1 MDLNLALKI
10 AIAQTGLDNV
20 SSLVDELKKAGVETD
35 KFEQEAASLGAEL
48 KKVGSDSGMITA
60 FRKLKTETQA
70 AEQAMAAAKDK
81 TASLGREL
89 KATEAPTKKQQAAFD
104 RSRKAARAAAQ
115 AYETNRLSL
124 QNMRSQM
131 QQAGI
136 ATTNLAEHQVRLRQT
151 QEDLTRRG
159 QALAKSIKTAAWEA
173 RGSAAALDSNAAA
186 AGRAAKSWGTL
197 RTAAAA
203 AGGFIAAKV
212 GISTVISLL
221 RNLRRSIL
229 AVSETGGRFEMLRAQ
244 MDTLFKSSEK
254 GAAAVEWIRKFTADT
269 PFQLDAVS
277 KSFANLKAFGIDP
290 MDGSFR
296 SIADQAATLG
306 GTTEKLE
313 GIVRALGQ
321 AWSKQKL
328 QGEEALQLIERGVPV
343 WDLLSKATGRTSVEL
358 QEMSSKGLL
367 GRDAIRALMDEMGRQ
382 NIGAAERAMKT
393 LNGQVS
399 NFKDNWTSF
408 LNLIAD
414 QGALA
419 YFKSELESLNQKFAE
434 WAKNGELKK
443 WAREAAETIISLGG
457 AIRSTIETVA
467 SMSGAF
473 KFAGNAIAFFWNS
486 IQITIK
492 GIGSLFLDTA
502 ALITQ
507 GLSKITFGDLSK
519 QYEAEAKK
527 LSATAAG
534 LRDGIITDAREARAA
549 LLGMGE
555 AAGLVSEKVV
565 ASQTEVAEST
575 TKTTAALT
583 ETEQAAQAAAEKTQ
597 ALADA
602 YKELGIET
610 EQALRQTGQA
620 TVAAFRQI
628 VESGASGVTMLT
640 AFDAALKK
648 AADAQTINALKVAL
662 FDAFDTGKIGIDAYL
677 KRMDEVDKRLIAIG
691 ETVQSSEEAF
701 NHFGLTSAEAL
712 QKVADKSREMFDAL
726 GQSGQATTEQLQA
739 AFLKYAEDAIRA
751 NDGVIDKQLKAKAG
765 ALGLTTEIRI
775 LAEQYKQTGAFG
787 REAFR
792 IAAHEARALRD
803 AINEINQA
811 TTRSELADMA
821 NEAARRWR
829 EGKISAKE
837 YSDIIDE
844 INRRRRELIKLTEE
858 QVAAEQKATKA
869 AGETADQVE
878 RQARGK
884 ARSSSGEKSGGD
896 GGPKTYTQQEV
907 AWVGGAKDLIRRDLA
922 AAGIGGEIVAQTL
935 AQFDKEI
942 KDPSNLRGLNGL
954 NGYKKYY
961 DFLLDRANTAIRNA
975 TAAARRE
982 QRQEQATRANSASEP
997 TPPNNPGKTITMVF
1011 KAAGGQSVSGTFS
1024 EDDTQKLLDVLAQ
1037 SGAVTQ

>member
-1 MDLNLALKI
+1 MADLNLALKI

-20 SSLVDELKKAGVETD
+20 SSLVGELKKAGVETD
-35 KFEQEAASLGAEL
+35 KFEQEAADLGAEL
-48 KKVGSDSGMITA
+48 KKLGSDSGMISA
-60 FRKLKTETQA
+60 FRKLKTETQG

-81 TASLGREL
+81 TAALSREL
-89 KATEAPTKKQQAAFD
+89 KATEAPTKKQQAAFE

-115 AYETNRLSL
+115 AYENNRLSL

-136 ATTNLAEHQVRLRQT
+136 ATTNLAEHQVRLHQT
-151 QEDLTRRG
+151 QDALTRRG
-159 QALAKSIKTAAWEA
+159 QALAKSLKSTAWEA
-173 RGSAAALDSNAAA
+173 RSSASAIDTNAAA

-203 AGGFIAAKV
+203 AGGFLVAKV
-212 GISTVISLL
+212 GISTITSLL
-221 RNLRRSIL
+221 RNLRNSIL
-229 AVSETGGRFEMLRAQ
+229 AVSETGGKFEALRVQ
-244 MDTLFKSSEK
+244 MDTLFRSNEK
-254 GAAAVEWIRKFTADT
+254 GGAAVEWIKTFTAKT
-269 PFQLDAVS
+269 PYQLDQVTQ
-277 KSFANLKAFGIDP
+277 SFIKLKAMGMDP

-296 SIADQAATLG
+296 AIADQASSLG
-306 GTTEKLE
+306 AKGETLE
-313 GIVRALGQ
+313 GIVLALGQ

-343 WDLLSKATGRTSVEL
+343 WDLLAKATGRNAAEL
-358 QEMSSKGLL
+358 QEMSAKGLL
-367 GRDAIRALMDEMGRQ
+367 GRDAIRALMDEMGR
-382 NIGAAERAMKT
+382 NNLGASERAMRT
-393 LNGQVS
+393 LNGQLS
-399 NFKDNWTSF
+399 NLKDNWTNF

-419 YFKSELESLNQKFAE
+419 YFKGELESLNQKFAE

-457 AIRSTIETVA
+457 SIRSTIETVA

-502 ALITQ
+502 ALITL

-555 AAGLVSEKVV
+555 AAGLVSEEVV
-565 ASQTEVAEST
+565 KGQEEVAAST
-575 TKTTAALT
+575 EKTKAALT
-583 ETEQAAQAAAEKTQ
+583 ETEQAAQAAAEKAQ

-610 EQALRQTGQA
+610 EESLRQTGQA
-620 TVAAFRQI
+620 TVDAFRQI
-628 VESGASGVTMLT
+628 VESGTSGVNMLN

-648 AADAQTINALKVAL
+648 AGDAQTINALKIAL
-662 FDAFDTGKIGIDAYL
+662 YDAFDTGKISLDAYL
-677 KRMDEVDKRLIAIG
+677 KRMDEVDKRLGAIG
-691 ETVQSSEEAF
+691 ETVQNSEEAF
-701 NHFGLTSAEAL
+701 NHFGLTSVEAL
-712 QKVADKSREMFDAL
+712 QKIADKSREMFDAL
-726 GQSGQATTEQLQA
+726 EQSGQATTEQLAA

-751 NDGVIDKQLKAKAG
+751 QDGVIDKQLKAKAA
-765 ALGLTTEIRI
+765 ALGLTTEIRV

-811 TTRSELADMA
+811 TTRSELADLA

-837 YSDIIDE
+837 YGEIIDE
-844 INRRRRELIKLTEE
+844 INLRRRELIKLTEE
-858 QVAAEQKATKA
+858 QVTAEQQATEA
-869 AGETADQVE
+869 AGKTAEQIE
-878 RQARGK
+878 RQASGK
-884 ARSSSGEKSGGD
+884 ARAGGGKKKSAGGGGGE
-896 GGPKTYTQQEV
+896 TYTRQEI

-954 NGYKKYY
+954 DGYKKYY
-961 DFLLDRANTAIRNA
+961 DFLLDRANSAIRNA
-975 TAAARRE
+975 TATARRE
-982 QRQEQATRANSASEP
+982 QRQEQANRAGSASES
-997 TPPNNPGKTITMVF
+997 TAQPGKTITMVF
-1011 KAAGGQSVSGTFS
+1011 KAAGGRAVAGTFA
-1024 EDDTQKLLDVLAQ
+1024 EGDAQGLLDVLAQ
-1037 SGAVTQ
+1037 SGAVTE